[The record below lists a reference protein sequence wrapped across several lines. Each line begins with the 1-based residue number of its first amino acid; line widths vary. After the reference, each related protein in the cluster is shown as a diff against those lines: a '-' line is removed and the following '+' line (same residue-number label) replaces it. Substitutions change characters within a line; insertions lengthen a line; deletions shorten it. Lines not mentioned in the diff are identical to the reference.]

1 MLTLLENDLLVL
13 PEAVSK
19 DKGVIFKPDL
29 GLFVD
34 YVANVLLECQIE
46 TFENMHDVRFLIFFL
61 VAKVVKVLLEDSNK
75 KRQVIF
81 ALLTVDFDLLADAF
95 AEVEE
100 ELAEPQRE

>member
-34 YVANVLLECQIE
+34 YVANVFLKCQIE

-61 VAKVVKVLLEDSNK
+61 VAKVVKVLLEDSDK

-81 ALLTVDFDLLADAF
+81 ALLAVNLYLLADAL
-95 AEVEE
+95 AEVQE
-100 ELAEPQRE
+100 ELTEPQRK